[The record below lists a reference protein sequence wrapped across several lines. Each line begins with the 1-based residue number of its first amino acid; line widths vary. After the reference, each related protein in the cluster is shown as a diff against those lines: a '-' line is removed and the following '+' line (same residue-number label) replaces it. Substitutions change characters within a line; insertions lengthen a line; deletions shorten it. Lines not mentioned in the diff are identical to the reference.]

1 MNSIINESKMS
12 FENFKQLTFTNLDC
26 EVHYWYKKGT
36 SEDYIIL
43 LHGAGADH
51 VTFEKQIELF
61 DNAYNI
67 IAWDARGQ
75 GLSKMNERK
84 KFNFADMYDDCL
96 KLFEIHNIKTAIL
109 IGQSMGGNLAQAIAY
124 HRPELVSKLIL
135 IDCTKNTQ
143 KLSVFEK
150 IILKMSRFIFY
161 CYPWKTLVRQS
172 ANACGITRYTRNYV
186 KQCFEKLDKKRIIEI
201 MMSLLT
207 CLQEDTEHKFKQP
220 VLLLYGDKDRAG
232 NIRKAMKLWAK
243 EDDNCKLCIIENAGH
258 VSNMDNPDEVN
269 KNILDFING

>member
-1 MNSIINESKMS
+1 MNTMS
-12 FENFKQLTFTNLDC
+12 FENFKQMTFTNLDC
-26 EVHYWYKKGT
+26 EVHYWYEKGT
-36 SEDYIIL
+36 SDDYIIL

-124 HRPELVSKLIL
+124 HRPELVSKVIL

-161 CYPWKTLVRQS
+161 CYPWKTLVKQS
-172 ANACGITRYTRNYV
+172 ANACGVTRYTRNYV
-186 KQCFEKLDKKRIIEI
+186 QKCFENLDKKRIIEI

-207 CLQEDTEHKFKQP
+207 CLQEDTKHKFKQP
-220 VLLLYGDKDRAG
+220 VLLLYGDKDTAG

-269 KNILDFING
+269 KNIVSFLEK